1 MIVAS
6 FFARWTSNLHLGLRQ
21 PAAAFV
27 QAACCQTAASEV
39 RFVTERLSTA
49 GCGLESGSL
58 LPHSKRVS
66 HARLRCSA
74 DCFKLLIAFGDGV
87 GDDLLT
93 GGIKSSVAGRHGLF
107 NLLRTASSNDR

>member
-6 FFARWTSNLHLGLRQ
+6 FCVPWTLDLGLRQ

-27 QAACCQTAASEV
+27 QAACCQTAESEV

-49 GCGLESGSL
+49 GCGLESGSR

-74 DCFKLLIAFGDGV
+74 DRFQLLIAFGDGV
-87 GDDLLT
+87 GDDVLT
-93 GGIKSSVAGRHGLF
+93 GRIKSSIAGRHGLF
-107 NLLRTASSNDR
+107 NLLRTTSSNDR